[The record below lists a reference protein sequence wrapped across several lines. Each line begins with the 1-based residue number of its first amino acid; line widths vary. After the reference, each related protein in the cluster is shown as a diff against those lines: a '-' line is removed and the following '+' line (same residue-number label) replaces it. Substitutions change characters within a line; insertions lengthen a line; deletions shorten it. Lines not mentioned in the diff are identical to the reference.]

1 MKLNIKGA
9 VENLET
15 YVFIIENHGI
25 TKYNRCQ
32 YCARL

>member
-1 MKLNIKGA
+1 MKFDSKGG
-9 VENLET
+9 VENLGT

-32 YCARL
+32 YCSRL